1 MWAFGEG
8 AHLCMVDDGGE
19 AGRALRVM
27 TGEDVHLCVV
37 NDAGWK
43 GPRSVR
49 AIGEGAHLCVVNDG
63 GETGRALRVG
73 TGEDVHLC
81 VVNDVVKL
89 RLQRIHNAMWAFG
102 DRLVRFAC
110 VRA

>member
-1 MWAFGEG
+1 
-8 AHLCMVDDGGE
+8 MVNDGGE
-19 AGRALRVM
+19 PGRALRVG

-37 NDAGWK
+37 NDAGLN

-49 AIGEGAHLCVVNDG
+49 AIGEGAHLCMVNDG

-102 DRLVRFAC
+102 DRLVRVAC

>member
-1 MWAFGEG
+1 
-8 AHLCMVDDGGE
+8 MVD
-19 AGRALRVM
+19 
-27 TGEDVHLCVV
+27 
-37 NDAGWK
+37 
-43 GPRSVR
+43 
-49 AIGEGAHLCVVNDG
+49 DG

-81 VVNDVVKL
+81 VVNDAGLNGPRSVRAIGET

-102 DRLVRFAC
+102 DQLVRFAC

>member
-8 AHLCMVDDGGE
+8 AHLCVVNDGGE

-37 NDAGWK
+37 NDAGLN

-63 GETGRALRVG
+63 GEPGRALRVG

-102 DRLVRFAC
+102 DRLVRVAC

>member
-1 MWAFGEG
+1 
-8 AHLCMVDDGGE
+8 
-19 AGRALRVM
+19 
-27 TGEDVHLCVV
+27 VV
-37 NDAGWK
+37 NDAGLN

-81 VVNDVVKL
+81 VVNDVVL
-89 RLQRIHNAMWAFG
+89 NSGCNGSTTQCGLLVTGLYGSLACELERWCFLTSRAMAESRWRKAEKEI
-102 DRLVRFAC
+102 R
-110 VRA
+110 